1 MIEASLIRSIKDPNR
16 DAFCSSTG
24 ARKALTMHPTNN
36 DMRSYPISSNS
47 RSKLSAFRYTTK
59 DGANPPRSPT
69 KTPSKREHANKENQ
83 TSWLNGVVAP
93 PTLDQSKEET
103 SLGAAE
109 SKPVKECPQTP
120 GNRIPLADLIGNA
133 EDAITQ
139 APGPQFTP
147 EDYVTWQHVPA
158 SSNQESMSQTPVTKG
173 RKRRHS
179 SSPTSSPLAGSSK
192 NARKG
197 SFDLQAY
204 QGLIKTPQNDLAT
217 ELWNNY
223 VSKMG
228 ANGNKGL
235 PPQLPNLPSSSPQ
248 TPASLRTGRDSSG
261 LRRSTSCLAEW
272 PNSAA
277 KRRRVDGERLGTGRG
292 IFSRTKSSLA
302 DSTSFNPSKINFLV
316 QKIERSLRD
325 NPTAQ
330 ADPLSSS
337 PIPANKRGQRDR
349 SASPVHNKVGPQHT
363 APINNKNEDPS
374 VSEPQTKGK
383 VQKSSSD
390 FGDDDL
396 DDDDFFDLAQA
407 SMDPFVETSQHGTG
421 MGTTNLDY
429 TGMSASVN
437 QHSQPDMKG
446 TSRFNEM
453 ESRPAS
459 NVNNKNEYT
468 LDADEFD
475 DDFDEF
481 SDNIEDILAEC
492 DATQSTKLA
501 RPAAKNYLASNN
513 SASTNQVDKPVP
525 PVEPVEGTSKPV
537 EASSGDEFDD
547 EDFDMEAIE
556 QSMMQSGEQGSN
568 HVCHS

>member
-1 MIEASLIRSIKDPNR
+1 
-16 DAFCSSTG
+16 
-24 ARKALTMHPTNN
+24 MHPTNSGK
-36 DMRSYPISSNS
+36 RSYPISSYS
-47 RSKLSAFRYTTK
+47 RSKLSAFRYTSK
-59 DGANPPRSPT
+59 DGADPAKSPT
-69 KTPSKREHANKENQ
+69 KTPSKKEHANKENQ
-83 TSWLNGVVAP
+83 SSWLNGVVVP
-93 PTLDQSKEET
+93 PALDESKEES

-158 SSNQESMSQTPVTKG
+158 SSNQDPMSQTPAIKG
-173 RKRRHS
+173 RKRCHS
-179 SSPTSSPLAGSSK
+179 SSPTSSPLAGNSK

-204 QGLIKTPQNDLAT
+204 QGLIKTPQHDLAT

-223 VSKMG
+223 VGKMG
-228 ANGNKGL
+228 ANGNKEL
-235 PPQLPNLPSSSPQ
+235 PPRLPNLPSSSPQ
-248 TPASLRTGRDSSG
+248 TPASLRAGRDSSG

-277 KRRRVDGERLGTGRG
+277 KRRRVDGEKLGTGRG

-302 DSTSFNPSKINFLV
+302 DSSSFNPSKINFLV

-325 NPTAQ
+325 TPAAQ
-330 ADPLSSS
+330 PDPLGSS
-337 PIPANKRGQRDR
+337 PIPASKRGQRDR
-349 SASPVHNKVGPQHT
+349 SVSPVVSNKAPQHT
-363 APINNKNEDPS
+363 TQSIPENGDQL
-374 VSEPQTKGK
+374 VPQPQSRET

-396 DDDDFFDLAQA
+396 DDDDFFGLAQA
-407 SMDPFVETSQHGTG
+407 SMDPFVEPSQHGTG
-421 MGTTNLDY
+421 IGTMNPEYAGT
-429 TGMSASVN
+429 SAPVN
-437 QHSQPDMKG
+437 QQKPPDMQC
-446 TSRFNEM
+446 TYHSITM
-453 ESRPAS
+453 ESAPAS
-459 NVNNKNEYT
+459 NIDNKTEYT

-492 DATQSTKLA
+492 DATQNTKLA
-501 RPAAKNYLASNN
+501 RPAAKNYLASNH
-513 SASTNQVDKPVP
+513 SGSSMKIDKPVP
-525 PVEPVEGTSKPV
+525 PVEPVNGTSKPV

-547 EDFDMEAIE
+547 EDFDMDAIE
-556 QSMMQSGEQGSN
+556 QSMMQSGEKGSN